1 MKIKMQD
8 VVVKSGVVPELSG
21 LGKDGAQD
29 DLQKVCAQ
37 AYSDDGQRVAAK
49 AFDLVMEMASPMVVL
64 ADTLRAS
71 QRALEE
77 VSGDLRRA
85 ERRVDELEKSC
96 DEWGEAEKRWQKER
110 QDLTEMVA
118 QLQVHLAGCGV
129 AACGGTKRPAK
140 RGDYGWSQ
148 PYQDV
153 LDLRKKLDRLEGKK
167 LPGRPPKAG
176 ATAAPEAPEVKSELS
191 KSVARRVKV
200 QKGGKV
206 DEAQPEMHAGKDP
219 FVEQKKRCDGV
230 KPLRVAVKEP
240 EAAKEPEAEG

>member
-1 MKIKMQD
+1 MQD

-37 AYSDDGQRVAAK
+37 AYSDDGQRVTAK
-49 AFDLVMEMASPMVVL
+49 AFDALREMTSPMIVL

-71 QRALEE
+71 QRALKE

-85 ERRVDELEKSC
+85 ERRVDELKQSC
-96 DEWGEAEKRWQKER
+96 ADWGEAEKRWQKER
-110 QDLTEMVA
+110 QDLSEQVELLRV
-118 QLQVHLAGCGV
+118 QLVGCGV
-129 AACGGTKRPAK
+129 AALGGTKRTAK

-176 ATAAPEAPEVKSELS
+176 TTAPPEEQEKQVEEPKAPRVTKSM
-191 KSVARRVKV
+191 ARRVKA
-200 QKGGKV
+200 QKGG
-206 DEAQPEMHAGKDP
+206 QL
-219 FVEQKKRCDGV
+219 DGTAAD
-230 KPLRVAVKEP
+230 VA
-240 EAAKEPEAEG
+240 AATVPQ